1 MPYFNKNRSFTIYK
15 RVNLENGT
23 YLYWLEKDGQKV
35 KGRFLRQELNNQ
47 FTQGGQILFIL
58 KK

>member
-1 MPYFNKNRSFTIYK
+1 MPYLNKNRSFTIYE

-47 FTQGGQILFIL
+47 FTQ
-58 KK
+58 

>member
-47 FTQGGQILFIL
+47 FIQ
-58 KK
+58 